1 VCAAPLHAHGMA
13 AAPRARAGVP
23 GDWASAAAALL
34 SWLADHAAAAAL
46 PAHLSGLPGACWA
59 AAPGAAGRGSTGEPT
74 AGADTPPKSAAA
86 DGGRAGGGPALA
98 CCRGAGGHARAAAR
112 FLSGLAAGGLPRLWE
127 LAAAHAADR
136 DDPAAAGTDP
146 GRAAVAEAGASA
158 AAELAGLVG
167 LCGPPGAGAASLES
181 LFRLACAPG
190 RAQGARARAAALLR
204 RQGAVLT
211 AGAPRLGRPPYP
223 TLSRLPAA
231 LAWRVLAERCVA
243 RPGRRASLC
252 RVKRSRAV

>member
-86 DGGRAGGGPALA
+86 DGGRAGGGPAPA
-98 CCRGAGGHARAAAR
+98 CGRGAGGHAQAAAR

-190 RAQGARARAAALLR
+190 RARARGRAAA
-204 RQGAVLT
+204 
-211 AGAPRLGRPPYP
+211 
-223 TLSRLPAA
+223 AA
-231 LAWRVLAERCVA
+231 
-243 RPGRRASLC
+243 GRRADRGRAPPRPPAIPYPLAPSFSASLARSC
-252 RVKRSRAV
+252 WQMCCSPRAPRVFTSGKAVKGRL